1 MPFDPNLPLNNV
13 QVQATVLRNQFNGI
27 KDIIDAKETITSVQI
42 DAVNTLNPG
51 DAATASLT
59 LSGSVLHLTLGIP
72 RGNDGATGAT
82 GATGGPGNDGG
93 QGIPGIPGPPGQP
106 FAIATV
112 DSVTT
117 LPPGSP
123 ATASASFDGSTVH
136 LTFGLPSGNQGEPGT
151 NGGNGQD
158 GAQGIQGPPG
168 EVTYATLATA
178 IQGTSN
184 NTNGVAT
191 LDIPFTND
199 PPTLADFETMRAAY
213 NALVLA
219 LRR

>member
-1 MPFDPNLPLNNV
+1 MYDPNFPASNADLESLPF
-13 QVQATVLRNQFNGI
+13 RNQFQGL
-27 KDIIDAKETITSVQI
+27 KAEIDAKQSITSVQI

-51 DAATASLT
+51 EPATASLT

-72 RGNDGATGAT
+72 RGNDGAQGQT
-82 GATGGPGNDGG
+82 GATGGTGNDGG
-93 QGIPGIPGPPGQP
+93 QGPQGIAGPPGQP

-136 LTFGLPSGNQGEPGT
+136 LTFGLPSGPQGEPGI
-151 NGGNGQD
+151 NGNNGQD
-158 GAQGIQGPPG
+158 GAPGIQGPPG
-168 EVTYATLATA
+168 EVTNAALATA

-191 LDIPFTND
+191 LNLVVSD
-199 PPTLADFETMRAAY
+199 PPTQAEVQSVANKLDEII
-213 NALVLA
+213 LA